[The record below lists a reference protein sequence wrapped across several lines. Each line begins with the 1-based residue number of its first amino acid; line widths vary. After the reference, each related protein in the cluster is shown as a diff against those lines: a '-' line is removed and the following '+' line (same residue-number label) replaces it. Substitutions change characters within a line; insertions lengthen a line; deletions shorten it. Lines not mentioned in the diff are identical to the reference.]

1 MRAKEAATMLGGS
14 LAISVVMAVLFGC
27 GGAASLILKSPIAEK
42 CRDAGLRGCDDL
54 ADGVIEYATGDRGEA
69 KAKLKKGAA
78 ANAPDQLQEFA
89 AKLRMLK
96 SIPGAAEYM
105 GPILEVADLLAGK
118 PAANGLV
125 ASAEG
130 SPTHEGVALRE
141 GGTAPREQVR
151 HEGSAAQTAVAIE
164 LRAGSV
170 VPAAEP
176 DRRKCGLLLD
186 ANLDEEAGVA
196 TCVTVATGPLVVTD
210 IQTSGGCPD
219 TLVVGAGTSV
229 GPTWFLLALPGALF
243 GVHGASY
250 PVRPGQGLFA
260 AQMAGADARALRA
273 SGAAAGARPIADPF
287 VQSVR
292 QANVAA
298 AATASET
305 ARLRRDSRCAITW
318 AIRVD
323 PHAPH
328 SDAVPDEGQQP
339 PPEPR

>member
-1 MRAKEAATMLGGS
+1 MLGGS
-14 LAISVVMAVLFGC
+14 LAISVVMTVLVGC
-27 GGAASLILKSPIAEK
+27 GGAASLVLKSPIAEK

-54 ADGVIEYATGDRGEA
+54 ADGVIEYATGDREEA

-96 SIPGAAEYM
+96 SIPGADKYM

-118 PAANGLV
+118 APAYGSV

-130 SPTHEGVALRE
+130 SPTREGVAPRE
-141 GGTAPREQVR
+141 AGTAPREQVR
-151 HEGSAAQTAVAIE
+151 HEGSAAQTTAIE

-176 DRRKCGLLLD
+176 DRRRCGLLLD

-196 TCVTVATGPLVVTD
+196 TCVTAAVGPLVVTD

-219 TLVVGAGTSV
+219 TLVIGAGTPV
-229 GPTWFLLALPGALF
+229 GPTWFLLALPGAPF
-243 GVHGASY
+243 GVHGAAY
-250 PVRPGQGLFA
+250 PVKPGQGLFA
-260 AQMAGADARALRA
+260 AQMATGPDARA
-273 SGAAAGARPIADPF
+273 PHP
-287 VQSVR
+287 
-292 QANVAA
+292 NVA
-298 AATASET
+298 AATASTAET

-318 AIRVD
+318 AARVESRTAGGAD
-323 PHAPH
+323 AHAPQR
-328 SDAVPDEGQQP
+328 DPVPDDSRLP
-339 PPEPR
+339 LPEQH